1 MECRQQSQELNPVDG
16 NPKDLKKS
24 LDESAGGRRPPADS
38 HLKIIKL

>member
-24 LDESAGGRRPPADS
+24 LDESAGGRPLTR
-38 HLKIIKL
+38 IIEFFAA